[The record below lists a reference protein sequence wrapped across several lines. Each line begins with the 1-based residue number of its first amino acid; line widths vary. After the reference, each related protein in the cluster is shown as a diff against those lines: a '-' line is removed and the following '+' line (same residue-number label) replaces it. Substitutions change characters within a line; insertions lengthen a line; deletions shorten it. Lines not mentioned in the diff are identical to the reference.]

1 MFVCLFVRSFVS
13 ACMPVCKQQE
23 RQGTVSGEGV
33 VAGVHGHRGD
43 DGAHA
48 RHGLLAQRALAGG
61 HLESTGEA
69 ALQKDQA
76 IQQL

>member
-1 MFVCLFVRSFVS
+1 MFACVFVRFL
-13 ACMPVCKQQE
+13 CMHRAGKD
-23 RQGTVSGEGV
+23 RWRGKGTVSGEGV